1 MTATD
6 AHTTTGERD
15 RQDVAAAAGAAR
27 PGRLR
32 RWWPRRPY
40 RNRVIDR
47 LVAAGYL
54 LAALYV
60 MGHLLIDPNGRVQ
73 LNNRNDSAFFRFVL
87 AHGAR
92 VVFHGQ
98 NPFFTR
104 QMNMPDG
111 VNMMANTSLLGLT
124 LPLAPV
130 TQLFGAPV
138 AYLVLLVLVLAAT
151 AISWYALLIRH
162 VVRSRFAAFVGG
174 WVCGFGPST
183 VAQAN
188 GHPNIVAQFLVPWI
202 IWRAIKMREPG
213 RLLRNAVILAALVV
227 WQFFINEEVLLLT
240 GMGLGLVGLVHVI
253 WHRRAALPEALR
265 FLRGVTVAAAITF
278 LVVAYPLWFQF
289 FGPQHY
295 RGLPPLV
302 QAYGVDLWSYFS
314 FASESVS
321 GNSNAGA
328 LFAANPAEQN
338 GFLAWGLILL
348 LGGIVWQLRRSS
360 LVIGL
365 AVAGVTFVLL
375 SPGDKIVIRGHH
387 LNVYGPWALLS
398 KLPLFD
404 TVVATR
410 LGLAVT
416 PIAALLLALG
426 CDRFIAWTATLRA
439 EPAAEGSPAERQSA
453 DADGEAAPES
463 ADEKPAEEP
472 AGANP
477 TPLGRRFRLAGA
489 ALLAVALVPIAPTPL
504 PAVGQPIPA
513 FISHGTYRQYVPP
526 GRSLVTVPLPRP
538 PFMDALFFD
547 AATLDNFAFPRG
559 YFLGPGVDSKHPDQL
574 GSMYGAPFRP
584 TSTLLEG
591 VAFTGRVPA
600 IGPVDRA
607 AAVEDLTYWRA
618 AVIILPFGANREFEL
633 YQATSDLVGF
643 APRPV
648 DGVWLWD
655 VRSLV
660 PPPG

>member
-1 MTATD
+1 VDGEPVTATD
-6 AHTTTGERD
+6 ERSTTEERGRRQTAPVTG
-15 RQDVAAAAGAAR
+15 AR
-27 PGRLR
+27 P
-32 RWWPRRPY
+32 RWLPRWPLTQ
-40 RNRVIDR
+40 RVIDR
-47 LVAAGYL
+47 VVAVGYL
-54 LAALYV
+54 LAALFV
-60 MGHLLIDPNGRVQ
+60 MAHLLVDPNGRVQ

-111 VNMMANTSLLGLT
+111 VNMMANTSLFGLT
-124 LPLAPV
+124 LPLAPI

-138 AYLVLLVLVLAAT
+138 AYLVLSVVVLAAT
-151 AISWYALLIRH
+151 AISWYAFLVRH
-162 VVRSRFAAFVGG
+162 VVKSRFAAFLGG

-202 IWRAIKMREPG
+202 IWRAVKLREPG
-213 RLLRNAVILAALVV
+213 KLLRNAAALAALVI

-240 GMGLGLVGLVHVI
+240 GMGLGLVALVHVI
-253 WHRRAALPEALR
+253 WHRRTVLPEALR
-265 FLRGVTVAAAITF
+265 FVRGVIVAAAITF
-278 LVVAYPLWFQF
+278 VVLAYPLWFQF

-302 QAYGVDLWSYFS
+302 QAFGIDLWSYVS
-314 FASESVS
+314 FASESMA
-321 GNSNAGA
+321 GNPNTASLFSANA
-328 LFAANPAEQN
+328 AEQN
-338 GFLAWGLILL
+338 GFLAWGLVLL
-348 LGGIVWQLRRSS
+348 LAAIVWQLRRSS

-365 AVAGVTFVLL
+365 AVAFVTFVLL

-387 LNVYGPWALLS
+387 LSVSGPWALVS

-426 CDRFIAWTATLRA
+426 ADRFMAWTAQLK
-439 EPAAEGSPAERQSA
+439 
-453 DADGEAAPES
+453 APDPEQAS
-463 ADEKPAEEP
+463 GNG
-472 AGANP
+472 AGTGA
-477 TPLGRRFRLAGA
+477 LGRRFRLAGV

-513 FISHGTYRQYVPP
+513 FITEGTYREYVPA

-547 AATLDNFAFPRG
+547 AATLDDFAFPRG
-559 YFLGPGVDSKHPDQL
+559 YFLGPGVDPAHPGEL
-574 GSMYGAPFRP
+574 SSMYGAPFRP

-618 AVIILPFGANREFEL
+618 AVIILPFGANHEFEL
-633 YQATSDLVGF
+633 YEAVSDLVGF

-655 VRSLV
+655 VRTLV
-660 PPPG
+660 PPSG